1 MEPSLQLKLVHNNCP
16 IQNISQYFEA
26 TVTMLSVEIILP
38 FMVQEIMVVP
48 EATGWLTI
56 NYLSFIHGVI
66 ADVDDRPWVCLG
78 GSVCDSGSE
87 EKEGKEM
94 RDCV

>member
-1 MEPSLQLKLVHNNCP
+1 
-16 IQNISQYFEA
+16 
-26 TVTMLSVEIILP
+26 
-38 FMVQEIMVVP
+38 MVVP

-66 ADVDDRPWVCLG
+66 ADVNDGPWVCLS

-94 RDCV
+94 RDCVKMISILLTKRSKRDFLGRKNNT